1 MFFAWL
7 FVRTSA
13 KFTMMS
19 ACFIVNFSRT
29 FEKHALIV
37 LPWNSDDF
45 SSRRLYGPWKSEAV
59 FRLTSVEFSAVFF
72 LLILAAI
79 MVTVTIAKMLK
90 LLKIWKIDT
99 DLKVKYTS
107 LCPRDAFLSEISD
120 VMMKASLALFI
131 RLSHFYT
138 QNWKARMN
146 ILGHNI
152 FFCSYHFLT
161 RNAFLLGTSVFLLFE
176 WCASLM

>member
-1 MFFAWL
+1 
-7 FVRTSA
+7 
-13 KFTMMS
+13 MMS

-37 LPWNSDDF
+37 LPSNSLDDF
-45 SSRRLYGPWKSEAV
+45 SSWRLYGPWKSEAV

-79 MVTVTIAKMLK
+79 VVTITIAKMLK

-107 LCPRDAFLSEISD
+107 LCPCDAFLSEISD

-138 QNWKARMN
+138 QN
-146 ILGHNI
+146 
-152 FFCSYHFLT
+152 
-161 RNAFLLGTSVFLLFE
+161 
-176 WCASLM
+176 